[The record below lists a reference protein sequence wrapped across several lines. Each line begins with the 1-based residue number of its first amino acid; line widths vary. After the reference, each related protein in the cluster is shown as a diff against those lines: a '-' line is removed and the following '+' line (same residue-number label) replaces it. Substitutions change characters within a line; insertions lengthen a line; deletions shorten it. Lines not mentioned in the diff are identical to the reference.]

1 MTIVQLGAC
10 NGNDHVRQFHLAGN
24 KLILVEANTKHIDDL
39 AMAYPT
45 ARIINKAIVPDD
57 TYGETV
63 TMYYSTL
70 DAPNF
75 EVTSIDRGHVIKHGY
90 RPDTIRSFTVA
101 TLTLTALLDD
111 INEPIGILFIDIEGI
126 DEDVI
131 KATPLGNYDI
141 DKVQIEM
148 IHLKDRAGLI
158 AYMDEQGY
166 DLTNATFDNHGFDRI
181 FTKRNKE

>member
-1 MTIVQLGAC
+1 MTILQLGAC
-10 NGNDHVRQFHLAGN
+10 NGNDHVKQFHLAGN

-39 AMAYPT
+39 ATAYPT

-57 TYGETV
+57 TYGEAV

-70 DAPNF
+70 DAPNY
-75 EVTSIDRGHVIKHGY
+75 EVASIERTHVLKHGY

-111 INEPIGILFIDIEGI
+111 IDAPIGMLFIDIEGI

-131 KATPLGNYDI
+131 KATPLGKYDI
-141 DKVQIEM
+141 DRVQVEM
-148 IHLKDRAGLI
+148 IHLKDREGLI

-166 DLTNATFDNHGFDRI
+166 DLTNATFDKHGFDRI
-181 FTKRNKE
+181 FTKRKKE

>member
-10 NGNDHVRQFHLAGN
+10 NGNDHVRQFYKDTN
-24 KLILVEANTKHIDDL
+24 SLILVEANERHIPTL
-39 AMAYPT
+39 TEAYPN
-45 ARIINKAIVPDD
+45 ARVIHVAVVPDD
-57 TYGETV
+57 SYGETV
-63 TMYYSTL
+63 TMYYSTG
-70 DAPNF
+70 DSPNY
-75 EVTSIDRGHVIKHGY
+75 EVTSTNKEHVIKHGY
-90 RPDTIRSFTVA
+90 RPDTIVSFEVA
-101 TLTLTALLDD
+101 TITLNKLLDD
-111 INEPIGILFIDIEGI
+111 IDEPIGILFIDIEGI

-158 AYMDEQGY
+158 DYMDGQGY
-166 DLTNATFDNHGFDRI
+166 DITHATFDRQGFDRI

>member
-24 KLILVEANTKHIDDL
+24 KLILVEANQMHMDALI
-39 AMAYPT
+39 AAYPN
-45 ARIINKAIVPDD
+45 AREIFAAIVPDD
-57 TYGETV
+57 TYGEAV

-75 EVTSIDRGHVIKHGY
+75 EVTSIDREHVIKHGY
-90 RPDTIRSFTVA
+90 PPDTIRSFTVA

-111 INEPIGILFIDIEGI
+111 INEPIDILFIDIEGI

-181 FTKRNKE
+181 FNKRNKE